1 MPTINK
7 TNPRGFIVI
16 DWIYILHFLKL
27 ISIRHIFLNIKIDIH
42 YYFENTDNYFLFFI
56 FFQLTLNLKSFSKQM
71 NLNTFVKYIYIHEIR
86 KNYNQNDEL
95 NIHVKK

>member
-1 MPTINK
+1 
-7 TNPRGFIVI
+7 
-16 DWIYILHFLKL
+16 
-27 ISIRHIFLNIKIDIH
+27 
-42 YYFENTDNYFLFFI
+42 
-56 FFQLTLNLKSFSKQM
+56 M